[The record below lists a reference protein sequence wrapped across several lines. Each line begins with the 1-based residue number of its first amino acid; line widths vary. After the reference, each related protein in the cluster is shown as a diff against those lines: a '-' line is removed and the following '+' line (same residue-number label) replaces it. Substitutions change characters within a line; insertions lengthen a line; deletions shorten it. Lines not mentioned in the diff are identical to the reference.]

1 MQIDTRS
8 SEETRVVQ
16 GILVAGA
23 VCTSPPQDSSALR
36 QPTNEVSMATS
47 PKLREVP
54 REQQQEQQQQQ
65 SASAAAPVVRA
76 IDVGFGLVKFS
87 LPAEGGVRFS
97 SFPAMAIPADVSAVR
112 SLSTRRRDTFDVP
125 VNGAQ
130 YEVGRDVGLAQ
141 AGGSFGR
148 DVTDEFYRGAIYEA
162 LTKGALRYMAE
173 AGDTAIDVLVLGLPV
188 NQYNDSKRRDYLRDT
203 YQRAVELG
211 DGKTLQ
217 VRKVVVQAQPMGG
230 YAALEEHFDELNQAI
245 KETGGALQSLQSVD
259 DLDDLTVLMVDP
271 GEHTLDWL
279 LIQQGSINP
288 RASGA
293 ASDAGRHRVV
303 RAVQES
309 LAADIGRPLGPAVV
323 PRINEALR
331 LHQPVKLSGV
341 AHDLNKY
348 EPQIMSVVED
358 SLNRMIDGLRDAHEI
373 IDLIVLVGG
382 HPERYRDVL
391 KRRFPAIPVFVMPE
405 SMSAN
410 VRGFQMIG
418 EAMAE
423 AG

>member
-1 MQIDTRS
+1 
-8 SEETRVVQ
+8 
-16 GILVAGA
+16 
-23 VCTSPPQDSSALR
+23 
-36 QPTNEVSMATS
+36 MATS

-54 REQQQEQQQQQ
+54 REQQEQR
-65 SASAAAPVVRA
+65 APATGPVVRA

-87 LPAEGGVRFS
+87 LPAEGGITFT
-97 SFPAMAIPADVSAVR
+97 SFPSMAIPADVSAVR

-125 VNGAQ
+125 VNGTQ

-173 AGDTAIDVLVLGLPV
+173 AGDSTIDVLVLGLPV
-188 NQYNDSKRRDYLRDT
+188 NQYNDAKRRDHLRDT
-203 YQRAVELG
+203 YQRKVDVG
-211 DGKTLQ
+211 DGKSVE
-217 VRKVVVQAQPMGG
+217 VRRVVVQAQPMGG
-230 YAALEEHFDELNQAI
+230 YAALEDHFGELNQAI
-245 KETGGALQSLQSVD
+245 RDTGGALGPLQSVD
-259 DLDDLTVLMVDP
+259 ELDDLSVLMVDP

-293 ASDAGRHRVV
+293 ASDAGRHRVI

-309 LAADIGRPLGPAVV
+309 LAADIGRPLGPAVA

-331 LHQPVKLSGV
+331 QHQPVKLSGV
-341 AHDLNKY
+341 AHDLGKY

-423 AG
+423 ER

>member
-1 MQIDTRS
+1 
-8 SEETRVVQ
+8 
-16 GILVAGA
+16 
-23 VCTSPPQDSSALR
+23 
-36 QPTNEVSMATS
+36 MAPSQS

-54 REQQQEQQQQQ
+54 REQDD
-65 SASAAAPVVRA
+65 STPAASPVVRA

-87 LPAEGGVRFS
+87 LPADDGSVAFS
-97 SFPAMAIPADVSAVR
+97 SFPSMAIPADVSAVR

-148 DVTDEFYRGAIYEA
+148 DVTDEFYKGAIYEA

-173 AGDTAIDVLVLGLPV
+173 AGDAAIDVLVLGLPV
-188 NQYNDSKRRDYLRDT
+188 NQYNDARRREYLQQT
-203 YQRAVELG
+203 YQRAVDIG
-211 DGKTLQ
+211 DGKTLN

-230 YAALEEHFDELNQAI
+230 YAALEDHLDELNQVI
-245 KETGGALQSLQSVD
+245 RSTGGALPPLASVD
-259 DLDDLTVLMVDP
+259 ELDELSVLMVDP

-293 ASDAGRHRVV
+293 ASDAGRHRVI
-303 RAVQES
+303 RAVQDLLS
-309 LAADIGRPLGPAVV
+309 ADVGRPLGPAVA
-323 PRINEALR
+323 PRINDALR
-331 LHQPVKLSGV
+331 QKQPVKLTGV
-341 AHDLNKY
+341 AHDLNRY
-348 EPQIMSVVED
+348 EPQIMSVIED

-391 KRRFPAIPVFVMPE
+391 SRRFPAIPVFVMPE
-405 SMSAN
+405 SMAAN

-418 EAMAE
+418 EALAE
-423 AG
+423 EG